1 MQYTCTHIQSALSL
15 TRTCMNTCM
24 HAHAYI
30 RAHKNEHKNR
40 ETHTHIPNTYIQTDR
55 HKYIQTYRHTLI
67 QTYIYEYV
75 HIHTYMHACIHAYTH
90 TNTHTYSLEWRPWE
104 MRRSVLISVMTC
116 ACAYGCHHT
125 NVPVLT
131 QISIRMCVYLH
142 ISYTNIF
149 VHVQIMIR
157 MYMHIRLPSYECICT
172 YA

>member
-1 MQYTCTHIQSALSL
+1 MF
-15 TRTCMNTCM
+15 
-24 HAHAYI
+24 
-30 RAHKNEHKNR
+30 
-40 ETHTHIPNTYIQTDR
+40 TYIQ
-55 HKYIQTYRHTLI
+55 
-67 QTYIYEYV
+67 
-75 HIHTYMHACIHAYTH
+75 TYMHACIHAYTH

-116 ACAYGCHHT
+116 ACAYACHHT